1 MTPKRADMDPLAV
14 HYRFEL
20 DTGKVFEFGVQLD
33 EQDLSL
39 IRGAAPS
46 YPDWTALEHS
56 QCPNCPLVK
65 EEHPRCPVACSV
77 AHIIERFRDT
87 KSTEEADIHIST
99 STRTFEKRAPIS
111 VGISALLG
119 LHMAT
124 SGCPILDKL
133 RPMTRSHLPFATVEE
148 TMYRIL
154 SMYML
159 AQYFQMAKDGE
170 PDWKMRGLRA
180 LMEDI
185 RQVNKSFCE
194 RIKTPHAE
202 DANVNAMVLL
212 DCFAGITE
220 LALKRENLKLIERTF
235 QAYLPKD
242 PA

>member
-1 MTPKRADMDPLAV
+1 MDPLAV

-20 DTGKVFEFGVQLD
+20 DSGEVHEFGVQLD

-39 IRGAAPS
+39 LYDQPPS
-46 YPDWTALEHS
+46 YPDWTRLSHC
-56 QCPNCPLVK
+56 QCPTCPLK
-65 EEHPRCPVACSV
+65 EEDVSRCPTACSV
-77 AHIIERFRDT
+77 AHIIERFRNT
-87 KSTEEADIHIST
+87 KSTDEADIHIST

-111 VGISALLG
+111 VGISAMLG

-159 AQYFQMAKDGE
+159 AQYFQMAHGGE
-170 PDWKMRGLRA
+170 PDWKMEGLRT

-194 RIKTPHAE
+194 RIKVPNAE

-220 LALKRENLKLIERTF
+220 LALKRENLALIERTF
-235 QAYLPKD
+235 QAYLGEKPGT
-242 PA
+242 PTA